1 MQDLHNNIHPTGV
14 AVTANADNTA
24 TVSGIIDRQGYNSLE
39 FLIATGTLA
48 DVNATFTVLVQDG
61 AAANLSD
68 AANVS
73 DADLLGTEVLAGFA
87 FGDDDEARKI
97 GYKGSKRYVQCTV
110 TPADN
115 TSAAPIAIIPL
126 LGHPGSAPTANPPE

>member
-1 MQDLHNNIHPTGV
+1 MQDLHSNIHPTGV